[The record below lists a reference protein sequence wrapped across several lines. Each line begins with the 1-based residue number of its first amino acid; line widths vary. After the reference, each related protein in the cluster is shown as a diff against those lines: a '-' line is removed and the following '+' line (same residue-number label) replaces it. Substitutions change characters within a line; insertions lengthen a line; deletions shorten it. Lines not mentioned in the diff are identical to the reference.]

1 MAALP
6 TLFADGVVD
15 VHIANGVARITLAT
29 MTGQPPQQGEA
40 PRANPSGIL
49 VVPVTQLPILGRVFA
64 EVTRQLEQRAKEA
77 AQQPA
82 QAGGGTNQGHA
93 DQPGGA
99 FRFNG

>member
-1 MAALP
+1 MTSLP

-29 MTGQPPQQGEA
+29 MTGQAPQTGEA
-40 PRANPSGIL
+40 PRANPSGVL
-49 VVPVTQLPILGRVFA
+49 VVPVSQLPILGRVFT

-77 AQQPA
+77 AQQQKPA
-82 QAGGGTNQGHA
+82 DVAPGATDQA
-93 DQPGGA
+93 GGA